1 MCTNMRK
8 FLKIQTL
15 KEKKMEDHMIT
26 KNTVSIFNDVLG
38 PIMTGPSSSHTAG
51 PTRIGLMIYNLFG
64 EEISEA
70 TIYFDSKGSYSATY
84 KGQGSDVGF
93 IGGLMGFEPD
103 DKRLPNSLT
112 IAKDRSMKFD
122 FINEEFEATHPNA
135 ARIKVKNVNQRE
147 MEVFTHSTG
156 GGTIE
161 IVELNGFSVC
171 LQGKFH
177 ECICIGENIC
187 DSVVEVLKKYQVA
200 DESVKITKKIEKEMV
215 VASLSYLINPDMICE
230 LKKIENITV
239 YWTPKIMPVASFNNQ
254 QVPFLTANQ
263 AIKFAK
269 DNNIESLAELAYSY
283 EIARSKK
290 SRKDVENTAEKIYKA
305 MSDSIKFGLQSDF
318 KMRGFLTPKAAI
330 MKKNLAS
337 RTLSDLGILNKV
349 MIYSTAVM
357 EFNSSRGVVVAA
369 PTAGSCGVIP
379 AILYAM
385 EEHYKYS
392 KEEIISAL
400 MVSGL
405 IGVFISHQATFA
417 AEVGACQAENGSASS
432 MASAAM
438 VQLLGGSIEEG
449 FKAAGMALQN
459 MLGLICDPVAGLV
472 DIPCVNRNASAAS
485 NALVSANMI
494 LAGFDPIIP
503 LDEVIIAMK
512 EVGELLPSELRCT
525 ANGGLCKT
533 PTGMK
538 IAKQFSLSIL

>member
-1 MCTNMRK
+1 
-8 FLKIQTL
+8 
-15 KEKKMEDHMIT
+15 MIT
-26 KNTVSIFNDVLG
+26 KNAVSIFNDVLG

-103 DKRLPNSLT
+103 DRRLSNSLT
-112 IAKDRSMKFD
+112 IARDRFMKFD
-122 FINEEFEATHPNA
+122 FINKEFEATHPNA
-135 ARIKVKNVNQRE
+135 ARIKVKSINQRE
-147 MEVFTHSTG
+147 MEVLSHSTG

-177 ECICIGENIC
+177 ECICIGENVC